1 MSAESPVVC
10 TKYGPVKGI
19 RKTAATGVEYFSFQ
33 RIPYAKPPVG
43 DLRFKDAVPPA
54 AWTEELDCT
63 VQGPAGYQF
72 SKLQNK
78 IIGNEDCLHMNV
90 FTKSLDKGK
99 RLPVMLY
106 IHGGAFNRG
115 SSGVEMYGPDYL
127 IQADVVFVSFNYRIG
142 ALGFISFE
150 SPEVD
155 LPGNAGLKDQNL
167 ALRWVVENIEAFGGD
182 PNNITLF
189 GESAG
194 GCSVHYHMISDQ
206 SKGLFQRAIVM
217 SGCSLNNWSTIPRRQ
232 FSQRLAKALGW
243 NGQGGDKAALEVL
256 MKATP
261 EDIVEKQGALRTE
274 NEKENH
280 IMFEFGPVVEPYMK
294 DNCIIPEDPLKM
306 CRKAWSND
314 IDILIGGNSEEGL
327 FSLSEIKDNPSIM
340 ENLKDFEYLVPLELD
355 LVRTSHRCKEFG
367 NRLKKHYYGDT
378 EPSFENRD
386 GYLTLMTDKLFWH
399 GLHRTIYGRINSKKL
414 AKTYVYRFSVDSDT
428 YNHYRIYFCDKN
440 VRGTA
445 HADDLSYIFKNVF
458 SDVPP
463 PNSFEYRVMTEM
475 IGLFSQF
482 AANNGNPNGKVTDI
496 WEPVGEEI
504 GPYKCL
510 NITNDGL
517 EFTDF
522 PEQKRMELWDSMYEK
537 EQLY

>member
-1 MSAESPVVC
+1 MVS
-10 TKYGPVKGI
+10 TKYGPVRGI
-19 RKTAATGVEYFSFQ
+19 QKTAATAVEYYSFQ

-43 DLRFKDAVPPA
+43 ELRFKDAEPPTS
-54 AWTEELDCT
+54 WEEPLDCS

-78 IIGNEDCLHMNV
+78 IIGSEDCLHMNV

-142 ALGFISFE
+142 ALGFISFD
-150 SPEVD
+150 SPEVG

-167 ALRWVVENIEAFGGD
+167 ALRWVVDNIANFGGN
-182 PNNITLF
+182 PRNITLF

-194 GCSVHYHMISDQ
+194 GCSVHYHMISDL

-217 SGCSLNNWSTIPRRQ
+217 SGCSLNNWSTVPRRQ

-243 NGQGGDKAALEVL
+243 NGQGGDQAALEVL
-256 MKATP
+256 MLAAP
-261 EDIVEKQGALRTE
+261 EDIVDKQGALLTE
-274 NEKENH
+274 NEKENR
-280 IMFEFGPVVEPYMK
+280 IMFEFGPVIEPYITK
-294 DNCIIPEDPLKM
+294 SCIIPKDPLQM
-306 CRKAWSND
+306 CREAWSTD
-314 IDILIGGNSEEGL
+314 MDILIGGNSEEGL
-327 FSLSEIKDNPSIM
+327 FSLSEIKENPAILS
-340 ENLKDFEYLVPLELD
+340 NLKDFEYLVPLELD
-355 LVRTSHRCKEFG
+355 LVRTSQRCKEFG
-367 NRLKKHYYGDT
+367 KKLKKHYYGDT

-399 GLHRTIYGRINSKKL
+399 GLHRTIYGRINSKTT
-414 AKTYVYRFSVDSDT
+414 AKTYVYRFSVDSET

-445 HADDLSYIFKNVF
+445 HADDLSYIFKNLF

-463 PNSFEYRVMTEM
+463 KDSFEYRVMTEM

-482 AANNGNPNGKVTDI
+482 ASNDGNPNGKVTDI
-496 WEPVGEEI
+496 WEPIGEDF
-504 GPYKCL
+504 GTYKCL
-510 NITNDGL
+510 NIANDGL
-517 EFTDF
+517 EFIDF
-522 PEQKRMELWDSMYEK
+522 PEMERMKLWDSMYEK

>member
-1 MSAESPVVC
+1 MNVANPIVA
-10 TKYGPVKGI
+10 TRYGPIRGI
-19 RKTAATGVEYFSFQ
+19 QKTAATGVDYFSFQ

-43 DLRFKDAVPPA
+43 ALRFKDAVPPTP
-54 AWTEELDCT
+54 WTEPLDCT

-78 IIGNEDCLHMNV
+78 IIGSEDCLHMNV
-90 FTKSLDKGK
+90 FTKDLDKGK
-99 RLPVMLY
+99 CLPVMLY

-142 ALGFISFE
+142 ALGFISFD

-167 ALRWVVENIEAFGGD
+167 AIRWVVENIANFGGD
-182 PNNITLF
+182 PKNITLF

-194 GCSVHYHMISDQ
+194 GCSVHYHMISEL

-217 SGCSLNNWSTIPRRQ
+217 SGCVLNNWSTVPRRK
-232 FSQRLAKALGW
+232 FTERLAKALGW
-243 NGQGGDKAALEVL
+243 NGQGGQQAALEVL

-261 EDIVEKQGALRTE
+261 EDIVAKQNALLTE
-274 NEKENH
+274 NELENR
-280 IMFEFGPVVEPYMK
+280 IMFEFGPVIEPYIK
-294 DNCIIPEDPLKM
+294 KNCIIPKEPLKM
-306 CRKAWSND
+306 CQEAWSNGMD
-314 IDILIGGNSEEGL
+314 IIIGGNSEEGL
-327 FSLSEIKDNPSIM
+327 FSLSEIKENPSIM
-340 ENLKDFEYLVPLELD
+340 SNLKDFEYLVPLELD
-355 LVRTSHRCKEFG
+355 LVRTSQRCKELG
-367 NRLKKHYYGDT
+367 RRLKQHYYGNS
-378 EPSFENRD
+378 EPSFENKE
-386 GYLTLMTDKLFWH
+386 GYLSLMTDKLFWH
-399 GLHRTIYGRINSKKL
+399 GLHRTIFNRINTTKA

-445 HADDLSYIFKNVF
+445 HADDLSYVFKNAF
-458 SDVPP
+458 SVAPP
-463 PNSFEYRVMTEM
+463 KDSFEHRVMM
-475 IGLFSQF
+475 DMVGLFSKF
-482 AANNGNPNGKVTDI
+482 ASNNGNPNGGVTDS
-496 WEPVGEEI
+496 WEPIGSEI

-510 NITNDGL
+510 NINNAGL
-517 EFTDF
+517 EFIDF
-522 PEQKRMELWDSMYEK
+522 PEQKRMELWDSMYSK